1 MKQGLKQIPK
11 QTLALT
17 PLLQN
22 QIRLLSLSGNEIRKS
37 LNQIVK
43 EYYEEDRSKEYLLF
57 KDLVFEDRFINFLET
72 RNQPQ
77 EYQKEIPQE
86 KDIKATLLDQLYI
99 ENLEE
104 YEILIGEYLI
114 DSINK
119 DGRLDNNL
127 DYEDVSLFVYESLNF
142 KVGKKEINRC

>member
-1 MKQGLKQIPK
+1 MKQGLKQLPK

-37 LNQIVK
+37 LNQVVK
-43 EYYEEDRSKEYLLF
+43 EYCEESRSKEYLLF
-57 KDLVFEDRFINFLET
+57 KDLVFEDRFIDFLET

-77 EYQKEIPQE
+77 EYQNEIPQE

-99 ENLEE
+99 
-104 YEILIGEYLI
+104 
-114 DSINK
+114 
-119 DGRLDNNL
+119 
-127 DYEDVSLFVYESLNF
+127 
-142 KVGKKEINRC
+142 

>member
-1 MKQGLKQIPK
+1 MKQGLKHLPK

-22 QIRLLSLSGNEIRKS
+22 QIRLMSLSGNEIRKS

-43 EYYEEDRSKEYLLF
+43 EFYEEDKSKEYLLF
-57 KDLVFEDRFINFLET
+57 KDLVFEDRFNNFLQT

-77 EYQKEIPQE
+77 EYQNEIPQE
-86 KDIKATLLDQLYI
+86 KNIKATLLDQLYI

-104 YEILIGEYLI
+104 YEIVIGEYLI

-127 DYEDVSLFVYESLNF
+127 D
-142 KVGKKEINRC
+142 